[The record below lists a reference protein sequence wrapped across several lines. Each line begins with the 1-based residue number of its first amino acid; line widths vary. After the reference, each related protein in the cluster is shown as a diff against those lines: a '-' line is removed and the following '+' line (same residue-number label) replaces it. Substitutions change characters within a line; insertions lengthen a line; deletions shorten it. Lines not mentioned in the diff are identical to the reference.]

1 MKALVVLFTMT
12 RNRTLRFVAANGQA
26 AISGVMVRLE
36 AKKTRD
42 FTESLLNQQRR
53 DSNRSL
59 DIQPFIDL
67 LAG

>member
-42 FTESLLNQQRR
+42 VN
-53 DSNRSL
+53 
-59 DIQPFIDL
+59 
-67 LAG
+67 